1 MEAVQLAKGGDD
13 AMVDYIFEIPL
24 TVAKSLVGFKHD
36 EICAHL
42 IGGRFDV
49 MARAAPKAS
58 PLSRLF
64 GRK

>member
-1 MEAVQLAKGGDD
+1 MEAVQLARGGDD

-42 IGGRFDV
+42 IGGRFEV
-49 MARAAPKAS
+49 M
-58 PLSRLF
+58 SRTAI
-64 GRK
+64 

>member
-1 MEAVQLAKGGDD
+1 
-13 AMVDYIFEIPL
+13 MVDYIFEIPL